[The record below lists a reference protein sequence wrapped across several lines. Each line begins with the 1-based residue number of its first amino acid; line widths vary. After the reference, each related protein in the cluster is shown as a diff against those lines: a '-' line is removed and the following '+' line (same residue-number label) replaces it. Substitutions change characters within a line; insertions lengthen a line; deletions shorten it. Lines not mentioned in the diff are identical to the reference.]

1 MLMILDV
8 LHNKCLLAA
17 NLKQTLRDMI
27 PKRQTEEQL
36 EMIYLSKLKLVYM
49 QMTPFSE
56 DIKKM
61 IELSMTNGDAPTLL
75 HRPLSKC

>member
-8 LHNKCLLAA
+8 LQNKCLLAA
-17 NLKQTLRDMI
+17 NLKQTQRDML
-27 PKRQTEEQL
+27 PKRKTEEQL

-61 IELSMTNGDAPTLL
+61 IKLSMTNGDAPTLH